1 MKNTTAIILAAGQ
14 GKRMQSDIQK
24 QYLCIYDKPIIYYT
38 LKAFEESFVSEIIL
52 VVGQGE
58 IEYCKKDIIDY
69 YQFKKVK
76 KMVEG
81 GKERYHSV
89 YSGLQAIEN
98 TDYVFIHDGAR
109 PCVTLEILEDAYQ
122 AVLKYDV
129 L

>member
-58 IEYCKKDIIDY
+58 IEYCKKDIRD
-69 YQFKKVK
+69 
-76 KMVEG
+76 
-81 GKERYHSV
+81 
-89 YSGLQAIEN
+89 
-98 TDYVFIHDGAR
+98 
-109 PCVTLEILEDAYQ
+109 
-122 AVLKYDV
+122 
-129 L
+129 